1 MVESV
6 VDGEPRQAEFLADR
20 ESPGKARRFAAE
32 FAIACG
38 ADPHAVALS
47 VSEAVTNAVRHGY
60 RERTDLG
67 PIRIELSIVAS
78 SGDLQICVVDHG
90 QGLAYRV
97 DSPGMGLG
105 MPLIAA
111 MAERMEIETGESGT
125 RVCMCFPTSIPAA
138 CGPRGER

>member
-1 MVESV
+1 VNVES
-6 VDGEPRQAEFLADR
+6 RQAEFRADR

-32 FAIACG
+32 FALRCG

-67 PIRIELSIVAS
+67 PIRIELALR
-78 SGDLQICVVDHG
+78 DDAQELEICVVDHG
-90 QGLAYRV
+90 QGLAHRM
-97 DSPGMGLG
+97 DSPGIGLG

-111 MAERMEIETGESGT
+111 MAQRLEIETGETGT
-125 RVCMCFPTSIPAA
+125 RVCMWFPAA
-138 CGPRGER
+138 GRR